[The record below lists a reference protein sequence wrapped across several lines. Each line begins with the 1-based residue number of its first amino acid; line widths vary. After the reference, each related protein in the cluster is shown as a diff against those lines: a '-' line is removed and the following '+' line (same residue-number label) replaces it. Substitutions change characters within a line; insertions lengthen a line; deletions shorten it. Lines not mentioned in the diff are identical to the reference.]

1 VRTAITLPFPVQRT
15 RQNHQ
20 DEPARLRGVDRDPS
34 QARTVPAWLLAVM
47 VVVVAAVACLAA
59 YLLLRP

>member
-1 VRTAITLPFPVQRT
+1 VQTAITLPFPVHRARHVDQE
-15 RQNHQ
+15 
-20 DEPARLRGVDRDPS
+20 EPARLRGVDRDPS